1 MKVVSAG
8 KSCQVKSVTAISCHE
23 HDLLPCP
30 HPGALVYSDSM
41 KRTITATLIALA
53 LSANAPGQTLPE
65 DISPDTPPI
74 HYDLPVPEVRFND
87 RAVMFQASLYPDF
100 YRTHS
105 VRRDMRWVR
114 EQDTALMNFWDTRG
128 DSVLWLLTQY
138 SGLDWVEDK
147 FDLFVLRYYPSFGG
161 ADPLVIPIGAMRQG
175 PLAIAAPEGS
185 LQQFNVIYQLAG
197 CPAV

>member
-1 MKVVSAG
+1 
-8 KSCQVKSVTAISCHE
+8 
-23 HDLLPCP
+23 
-30 HPGALVYSDSM
+30 M

-161 ADPLVIPIGAMRQG
+161 ADPLVIPGDSDRRYAPGTTGDCRARRVTPAIQRDLSVGRVPRRLG
-175 PLAIAAPEGS
+175 SFLLRVPHPLAVGVDSASRLRSEYTGS
-185 LQQFNVIYQLAG
+185 TQR
-197 CPAV
+197 